1 MDLYDFLSEKLN
13 TEHLLDG
20 VLAYFY
26 SQVDS
31 LRDLK

>member
-1 MDLYDFLSEKLN
+1 LN